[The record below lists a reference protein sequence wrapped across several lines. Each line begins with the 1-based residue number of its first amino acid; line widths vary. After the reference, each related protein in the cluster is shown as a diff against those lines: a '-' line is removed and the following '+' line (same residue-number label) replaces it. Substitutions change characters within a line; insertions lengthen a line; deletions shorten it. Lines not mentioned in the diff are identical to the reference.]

1 MSGRSSTAPV
11 IEGSLTAV
19 LDDDSSDDES
29 DSGQPSTREYD
40 GEGCEDDQEEE
51 LEVFTVPKVKLS
63 SNRNESKIT
72 DSKSETSLASAL
84 AASIQMVE
92 LSGLADAEAAKK
104 SRSIGNTSLP
114 SKASPALKTETA
126 EGLMCFYY
134 DKEFCVHKI
143 LKPFLTLESI
153 HCFTQHD
160 CDQFLRR
167 HIWHC
172 LQTLHQKKRGVL
184 DAKAIRVRR

>member
-29 DSGQPSTREYD
+29 DSGRPSTREYH
-40 GEGCEDDQEEE
+40 GEGCEDDDQEE

-63 SNRNESKIT
+63 SNRNESRIT

-153 HCFTQHD
+153 HCFSQHV